1 VDAYCE
7 SCGRHPGRLE
17 RARGR
22 GVRPCRDACGLY
34 VCPDCEH
41 ADPLEVFP
49 YGPDT
54 RRQATGAIA
63 VAVMTVSSV
72 VAVGGIV
79 IGTADRPGPT
89 GAVLG
94 ARQAGPGASAT
105 PVLAATTPMAS
116 RSPSAVVT
124 VSPVPSKTATP
135 TPAPSSTGGMSVGQ
149 PAVRTWRGAL
159 GELRLQVIVAV
170 KNEGSSWMRLTRS
183 ASTYEVYDRSHR
195 TIASGIFTAALPEV
209 IPPAETAYLVDTLSV
224 VFGDPKDF
232 ATSKAKVT
240 AIPAEPPDVRLSITS
255 VDISTGEDHGLR
267 AIGEARNDG
276 DVSARSVVAGVVVL
290 DQAGQPIS
298 AVYDLSD
305 IGQLGP
311 RETGEFDTEYPG
323 APPVDESG
331 VRLVRYCFT
340 SGD

>member
-1 VDAYCE
+1 VEAYCE

-22 GVRPCRDACGLY
+22 GIKPCRDACGLY
-34 VCPDCEH
+34 VCPACQH
-41 ADPLEVFP
+41 ADPLEDFP
-49 YGPDT
+49 YGPGT
-54 RRQATGAIA
+54 RRQATSAIA
-63 VAVMTVSSV
+63 VAVMAVSSV

-79 IGTADRPGPT
+79 IGTAGRPGPT

-116 RSPSAVVT
+116 RSPSVVT

-135 TPAPSSTGGMSVGQ
+135 TPAASSTGGMSVGQ

-170 KNEGSSWMRLTRS
+170 KNQGSSSMRLTRS
-183 ASTYEVYDRSHR
+183 ASTYEIYDRSHR
-195 TIASGIFTAALPEV
+195 TIASGIFTAALPDV
-209 IPPAETAYLVDTLSV
+209 IAPAETAYLVDTLSV

-240 AIPAEPPDVRLSITS
+240 ATPAEPPDVQLSITS
-255 VDISTGEDHGLR
+255 VEISTGEDYGLR

-276 DVSARSVVAGVVVL
+276 DVPARSVVAGVVVL

-311 RETGEFDTEYPG
+311 RETGQFDTEYPG
-323 APPVDESG
+323 APPINETG